1 MPAVWL
7 TDAIL
12 LHFVISSCILVSFP
26 LVEPLI
32 RQFVKFFEAR
42 KATDFLE
49 KSAAKL
55 IEARKT
61 KCNGSALVS

>member
-1 MPAVWL
+1 M
-7 TDAIL
+7 
-12 LHFVISSCILVSFP
+12 SFP

-32 RQFVKFFEAR
+32 RHAVKFIEAR